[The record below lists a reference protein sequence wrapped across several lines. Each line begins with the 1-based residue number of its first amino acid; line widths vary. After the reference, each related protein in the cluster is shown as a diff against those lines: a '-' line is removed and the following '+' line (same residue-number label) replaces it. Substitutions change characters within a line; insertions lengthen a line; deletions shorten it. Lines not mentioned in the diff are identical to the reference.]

1 MTIEQKIKR
10 WMFYNCP
17 KKHSWIVYQ
26 NIRSILEGT
35 NFKVA
40 PGHRATVPIPVPQ
53 IIKVREINPETK
65 EEVDVDY
72 PSHIEPDQICYVHSV
87 VANPNGLT
95 CLLET
100 ENGFYLIENQK
111 IVINKKNKETKENQT
126 EKDQKAEEE
135 SAEDEEHDE
144 EAVEDEVSGEEALE
158 DEVSDEEAAEDE
170 EEDARGEIIDIEE
183 DKDED
188 TNANKIVFDSEVV
201 DEEEEKKKAPEIEIK
216 SNLTFYDSLNHFV
229 QKASKT
235 VIKTLG
241 IKRLHGIKLNK
252 EQKEQRRY
260 LPCDYY
266 HLLKNGQ
273 QIEELLNQELADS
286 GEKKLLD
293 LSFNYIVTADHLE
306 NWTPSGEVQ
315 KILFNTCFQINK
327 FSWAG
332 AEWTKNVKSL
342 ELINIPQVTNQNI
355 EYLVVKIENL
365 EELMI
370 HYCPQINIRVILGA
384 MKPNKLKVICLN
396 DAGLPVQPNQYAG
409 LITDAEWELFRNY
422 SVEQL
427 LINSGNLSLDV
438 IDYLKIS
445 CCHLKTLIISDQK
458 YQELRQNMV
467 PGLKKDDQFL
477 ICAMSGRKMQVERDF
492 MIRNLLKSR
501 YQDPYSDSMK
511 RIMEQV
517 YGDSTN
523 GDSTD
528 EDKPKSVI
536 MCHVK

>member
-1 MTIEQKIKR
+1 MSSEKKIKR

-40 PGHRATVPIPVPQ
+40 PGHRATIPIPVPQ
-53 IIKVREINPETK
+53 IIKVKEIDPETGN
-65 EEVDVDY
+65 EVEVDY
-72 PSHIEPDQICYVHSV
+72 PSHIEPEQICYVHSV

-111 IVINKKNKETKENQT
+111 NIIEKKTKETVEAEET
-126 EKDQKAEEE
+126 VEEEETAEGEETAEEE
-135 SAEDEEHDE
+135 ETVEEEAGEIVDIAEEDE
-144 EAVEDEVSGEEALE
+144 
-158 DEVSDEEAAEDE
+158 
-170 EEDARGEIIDIEE
+170 DI
-183 DKDED
+183 
-188 TNANKIVFDSEVV
+188 NANKIVFDSEVI
-201 DEEEEKKKAPEIEIK
+201 DEEEEKKKAPKIEIK
-216 SNLTFYDSLNHFV
+216 SNLTFFDSLNHFV
-229 QKASKT
+229 QKASKS

-241 IKRLHGIKLNK
+241 VKRLRGIKLNQ
-252 EQKEQRRY
+252 EQKNGRQH

-266 HLLKNGQ
+266 HLLKSGRP
-273 QIEELLNQELADS
+273 IGELLDQELADS
-286 GEKKLLD
+286 GDKKVLD
-293 LSFNYIVTADHLE
+293 LSFNYAVTTDHLE
-306 NWTPSGEVQ
+306 NWVPSGEGGP
-315 KILFNTCFQINK
+315 KKLLLNTCFQINK
-327 FSWAG
+327 FSWTG
-332 AEWTKNVKSL
+332 AEWVKSVKTL
-342 ELINIPQVTNQNI
+342 EMINIPQVTNQNI
-355 EYLVVKIENL
+355 EYLVVKIPDL

-396 DAGLPVQPNQYAG
+396 DAGLPIQPNQYAG

-445 CCHLKTLIISDQK
+445 CTRLKTLIICDAK

-467 PGLKKDDQFL
+467 PGLKSDDQIL
-477 ICAMSGRKMQVERDF
+477 ICSMGGRKMQVERDF

-511 RIMEQV
+511 RIMQQV
-517 YGDSTN
+517 YGSQNEDGES
-523 GDSTD
+523 D

-536 MCHVK
+536 MCHVKNN